1 MKQLLIP
8 LVLILAAC
16 DNTTPPPPPK
26 TEAVSGSDRL
36 FDTQRHALEKARAV
50 EGQVNAAAEA
60 QRKQMEQTT
69 QP

>member
-1 MKQLLIP
+1 MKRLLIP
-8 LVLILAAC
+8 LVLMLAAC

-26 TEAVSGSDRL
+26 TDAVSGSDRL
-36 FDTQRHALEKARAV
+36 FDTQRNALEKARAV